1 MANCWR
7 CGGQISSYASRCTWC
22 GRSTSVSA
30 FLQVVAFGT
39 LIVAALFVGG
49 LLPVTALTRYLPS
62 NWLKA
67 SPLPPRSPA
76 ASEGAAGGGAAQGSG
91 AGYGAVAGPGQ
102 TSDGG
107 RPAASNSGRERDR
120 DDPAAAIGPDCGS
133 DARINLLAV
142 RYADWSRDDL
152 GLIACGRLREGFS
165 PDQVT
170 AARGRP
176 LRRTRPDGQS
186 SLEVWVYRDIRV
198 VLDGDRV
205 ASIRER

>member
-30 FLQVVAFGT
+30 FLQVIAFAT

-49 LLPVTALTRYLPS
+49 LLPATALTRYLPS

-67 SPLPPRSPA
+67 SPLPSRSPST
-76 ASEGAAGGGAAQGSG
+76 SEGAGGGGAPQGGG

-102 TSDGG
+102 PSDGR
-107 RPAASNSGRERDR
+107 RPAASTTERERDR
-120 DDPAAAIGPDCGS
+120 DDRSAASGPNCGS
-133 DARINLLAV
+133 DARISVLSV
-142 RYADWSRDDL
+142 RYPDWSRDDL
-152 GLIACGRLREGFS
+152 ALIACGRLREGFS
-165 PDQVT
+165 ADQVT

-176 LRRTRPDGQS
+176 LRRTRPEGES

>member
-30 FLQVVAFGT
+30 FLQVIAFAT

-49 LLPVTALTRYLPS
+49 LLPASALTRYLPS

-67 SPLPPRSPA
+67 SPLPARSAESP
-76 ASEGAAGGGAAQGSG
+76 EGAGGGGSAQGSG
-91 AGYGAVAGPGQ
+91 AGYGAVTAPAQ
-102 TSDGG
+102 PSDGG
-107 RPAASNSGRERDR
+107 RPAASTSGRERDR
-120 DDPAAAIGPDCGS
+120 DDRSAAGGPDCAS
-133 DARINLLAV
+133 DARINLLSV
-142 RYADWSRDDL
+142 RYADWSRDDIAL
-152 GLIACGRLREGFS
+152 VACGRLREGFS
-165 PDQVT
+165 AEQVT

-176 LRRTRPDGQS
+176 LRRTRPGGES

-198 VLDGDRV
+198 VLDGNRV
-205 ASIRER
+205 VSIRER